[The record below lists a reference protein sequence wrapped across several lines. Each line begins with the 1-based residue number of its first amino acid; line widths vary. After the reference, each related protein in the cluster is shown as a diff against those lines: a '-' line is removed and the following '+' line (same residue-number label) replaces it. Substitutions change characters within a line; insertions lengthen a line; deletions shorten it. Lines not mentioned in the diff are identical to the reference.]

1 MECVKMEMEDKINQ
15 LVVVKV
21 DEIKMEV
28 DVKIDQLVEKT
39 NKMDQKIDFILE
51 KSKI

>member
-39 NKMDQKIDFILE
+39 NKVDQKIDFILE